1 MYRVV
6 DKTTNKP
13 ISPQFRYHF
22 DAFQWRE
29 QFFQSRISYDD
40 VRYSI
45 RRDHEET

>member
-1 MYRVV
+1 MYRVI
-6 DKTTNKP
+6 DNTTSKP
-13 ISPQFRYHF
+13 VSPQFRYHH

-45 RRDHEET
+45 RCRHDET